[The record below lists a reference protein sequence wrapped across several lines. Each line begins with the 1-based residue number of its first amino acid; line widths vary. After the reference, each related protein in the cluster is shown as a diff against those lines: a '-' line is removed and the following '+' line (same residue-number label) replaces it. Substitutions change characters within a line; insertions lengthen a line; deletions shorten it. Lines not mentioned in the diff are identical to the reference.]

1 MHDHLTYTSIG
12 RQDLH
17 LLSGGNAKHHLSAVF
32 VVDPE
37 RIELF
42 TAGLQGQLAS
52 LDHASPK
59 FFVALSGIEP
69 EFPT

>member
-32 VVDPE
+32 VVPPL
-37 RIELF
+37 RIGLSYS
-42 TAGLQGQLAS
+42 GLQPGPITRFGL
-52 LDHASPK
+52 K
-59 FFVALSGIEP
+59 GII
-69 EFPT
+69 